1 MFSTGE
7 AFKNTREA
15 SGVSIEEASNDLNI
29 PVLELEQI
37 EACAFGAFDDIYE
50 LKQKILEYAKY
61 LGLDL
66 NEVVENFNEYMFDYT
81 SKIKLDDIEKEMI
94 ELEKEEKVEDE
105 TRIASPCTRF
115 YPKERTLPYIIA
127 GIIIVLLVIIIVVWS
142 ISQITFRNNRTNVIS
157 YYDGGVEYEF
167 TK

>member
-7 AFKNTREA
+7 IFKNTRES
-15 SGVSIEEASNDLNI
+15 SGVSIEEASKDLDI

-50 LKQKILEYAKY
+50 LKNKILEYAKY

-66 NEVVENFNEYMFDYT
+66 NEILEDFNEYMFEYT
-81 SKIKLDDIEKEMI
+81 SKIQLDDIEKEMR
-94 ELEKEEKVEDE
+94 ELEKEEKIDEE
-105 TRIASPCTRF
+105 TRISSPYTKY
-115 YPKERTLPYIIA
+115 YPKERTLPYIIG
-127 GIIIVLLVIIIVVWS
+127 GILIIVLVIIIVIWS
-142 ISQITFRNNRTNVIS
+142 VTQITVRNNKSNIIS
-157 YYDGGVEYEF
+157 YYDGGSYEF

>member
-15 SGVSIEEASNDLNI
+15 SGVSIEEASKDLDI

-50 LKQKILEYAKY
+50 LKAKILEYAKY

-66 NEVVENFNEYMFDYT
+66 NEVLESFNEYMFEYT
-81 SKIKLDDIEKEMI
+81 SKIQLNDIEKEMK
-94 ELEKEEKVEDE
+94 ELEKEEKLDEE
-105 TRIASPCTRF
+105 TRISSPYTKY
-115 YPKERTLPYIIA
+115 YPKERTIPYIIG
-127 GIIIVLLVIIIVVWS
+127 GIVIVVLVIVIVIWS
-142 ISQITFRNNRTNVIS
+142 VTQITIRNNKSNIIS
-157 YYDGGVEYEF
+157 YYDGGTYEF

>member
-15 SGVSIEEASNDLNI
+15 SGVSIEEASKDLNI

-50 LKQKILEYAKY
+50 LKEKILEYAKY

-66 NEVVENFNEYMFDYT
+66 DEVLDNFNDYMFEYT
-81 SKIKLDDIEKEMI
+81 SKIKLDDIEKEMKEI
-94 ELEKEEKVEDE
+94 EKEEIIDEE
-105 TRIASPCTRF
+105 TRISSPYTKY
-115 YPKERTLPYIIA
+115 YPKERTIPYILG
-127 GIIIVLLVIIIVVWS
+127 GILIVVLVIIIVIWS
-142 ISQITFRNNRTNVIS
+142 VTQITIRNNKSNIIS
-157 YYDGGVEYEF
+157 YYDGGTYEF

>member
-50 LKQKILEYAKY
+50 LKEKILEYAKY

-66 NEVVENFNEYMFDYT
+66 DEVLDNFNDYMFEYT
-81 SKIKLDDIEKEMI
+81 SKIKLDDIEKEMKEI
-94 ELEKEEKVEDE
+94 EKEEIIDEE
-105 TRIASPCTRF
+105 TRISSPYTKY
-115 YPKERTLPYIIA
+115 YPKERTIPYILG
-127 GIIIVLLVIIIVVWS
+127 GILIVVLVIIIVIWS
-142 ISQITFRNNRTNVIS
+142 VTQITIRNNKSNIIS
-157 YYDGGVEYEF
+157 YYDGGTYEF